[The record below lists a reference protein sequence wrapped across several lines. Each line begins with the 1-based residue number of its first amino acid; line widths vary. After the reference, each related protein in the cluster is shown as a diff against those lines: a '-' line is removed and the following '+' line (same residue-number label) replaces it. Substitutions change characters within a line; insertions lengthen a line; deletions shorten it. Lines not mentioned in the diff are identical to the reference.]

1 MYLRHFPHLAASIA
15 ITGDPKID
23 LLLRENERRPEIR
36 KQYGYRE
43 GEIVV
48 LVMSTWGPLSL
59 FASLGE
65 AFLAEMRE
73 LSKRYRFI
81 FSIHPN
87 NFFWKDYPDIIRR
100 AWNTLNLQE
109 EGLLIIPPSTRWEP
123 YMVCADVAVSD
134 HTSMALYYTQ
144 LHRPLIAVKVRD
156 YKFPVNHTL
165 NRLWELLPLLSAPEE
180 LAIHIQAC
188 LKKPVSREFLQLT
201 AKICGVRGNSLA
213 IRKSLYSDL
222 LQLT

>member
-1 MYLRHFPHLAASIA
+1 
-15 ITGDPKID
+15 
-23 LLLRENERRPEIR
+23 
-36 KQYGYRE
+36 
-43 GEIVV
+43 
-48 LVMSTWGPLSL
+48 
-59 FASLGE
+59 
-65 AFLAEMRE
+65 
-73 LSKRYRFI
+73 
-81 FSIHPN
+81 
-87 NFFWKDYPDIIRR
+87 
-100 AWNTLNLQE
+100 
-109 EGLLIIPPSTRWEP
+109 
-123 YMVCADVAVSD
+123 
-134 HTSMALYYTQ
+134 MALYYTQ